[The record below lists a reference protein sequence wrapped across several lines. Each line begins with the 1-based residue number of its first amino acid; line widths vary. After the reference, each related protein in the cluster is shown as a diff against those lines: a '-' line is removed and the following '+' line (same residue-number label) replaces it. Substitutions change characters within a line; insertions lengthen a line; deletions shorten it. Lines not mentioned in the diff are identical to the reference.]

1 MVNYKELFIKTFEIG
16 FKTSELILQDKI
28 KKLIIKYEKAL
39 KDTVEM
45 DKIKNDRF
53 QTICQM
59 RGYIEHLK
67 ELLRND

>member
-1 MVNYKELFIKTFEIG
+1 MN
-16 FKTSELILQDKI
+16 SELTLQDKI
-28 KKLIIKYEKAL
+28 KKLIIKYEEAL
-39 KDTVEM
+39 KDAIEI